1 MKQDFIQDHY
11 TSFIPVQL
19 HMCDDKR
26 MKKNLSRSHALTH
39 TTHCLQEKAPAID
52 NGSPNGK

>member
-19 HMCDDKR
+19 HICEDKR
-26 MKKNLSRSHALTH
+26 MKKHALTH